1 MKIPNSNYDKNI
13 NININITK
21 KKISSENLDNSN
33 ATFTVGRN
41 TPGISGNSNGSQLAH
56 IKVGKFAP
64 NSEQIRKI
72 FLDEK
77 QWFSQNGREGQLITL
92 HGTSDS
98 VIAMDYDDTTET
110 LHVGTSSGRSDF
122 CNLSRIN
129 NTTTAITTDISAS
142 NGLIVEQ

>member
-1 MKIPNSNYDKNI
+1 M
-13 NININITK
+13 
-21 KKISSENLDNSN
+21 
-33 ATFTVGRN
+33 
-41 TPGISGNSNGSQLAH
+41 
-56 IKVGKFAP
+56 
-64 NSEQIRKI
+64 
-72 FLDEK
+72 
-77 QWFSQNGREGQLITL
+77 TL

-122 CNLSRIN
+122 CNLRRIN